1 MLRKPIFIFATAFF
15 LALTIHA
22 QAQLKVELKI
32 SRRLFLAYEPVVATV
47 SVTNLSGREITLQDA
62 GADKWFGFQITSGE
76 DRPVPPRDAN
86 YALDPLRIKAGETLK
101 RSVNLTSLYPVT
113 DFGLYRVRASIYFA
127 DLQRYF
133 SSPVSNIEIT
143 EGKVI
148 WQQTV
153 GVPEGQPGAGSYR
166 TISLLTHRLPKENM
180 LYVRVEDRDGD
191 TIYATGQIGRIL
203 FSVTP
208 DVQLD
213 TANQLYILQLVGQRT
228 YLLTRIGINGEWLGQ
243 ITYSAVGTR
252 PSLRR
257 MADGH
262 VEVVGGQ
269 VDVRVAQP
277 ANGPVAAKL
286 SDRPPGLPKKR

>member
-1 MLRKPIFIFATAFF
+1 MSRKPIFISATGLF

-22 QAQLKVELKI
+22 QAQLKVDLKI

-86 YALDPLRIKAGETLK
+86 YALDPLTIKAGETLK
-101 RSVNLTSLYPVT
+101 RSVNLTSLYPIT
-113 DFGLYRVRASIYFA
+113 DFGLYRVRASIFFA

-133 SSPVSNIEIT
+133 SSPASNIEIT

-166 TISLLTHRLPKENM
+166 TISLLTHRLPKDNM

-213 TANQLYILQLVGQRT
+213 AANQLYILQLVGQRT

-243 ITYSAVGTR
+243 ITYNAVGTR

-286 SDRPPGLPKKR
+286 SDRPPGLPKRR